1 LVQAFAREVAM
12 PLSQFSPSIL
22 LLIPTLLLLLIALL
36 MFAGSRRTRGIGRFL
51 RGVFGLL
58 FFLLALA
65 LGGLA
70 LTLHNYLHIADDVAV
85 ATLSMKQL
93 GPQHFHV
100 DFVPAAGNPR
110 ALDLHGDQ
118 WEVDARVV
126 RWKLPAQLAGFPPLY
141 QLERIGGRYRDI
153 VQEREATRSVEALN
167 SEALFDVWTLKHR
180 FPRWLPFV
188 DADYGSGAYLPMV
201 DGGRFELF
209 LNTRG
214 GLVAKPADDATKGKL
229 TAAGW

>member
-1 LVQAFAREVAM
+1 M
-12 PLSQFSPSIL
+12 PLSQFSPSSI
-22 LLIPTLLLLLIALL
+22 LLIPALLLLLIALL
-36 MFAGSRRTRGIGRFL
+36 LFAGSRRTRGVGRLL

-70 LTLHNYLHIADDVAV
+70 LTLHNYLHIAEDVAV
-85 ATLSMKQL
+85 AQLSMKQL
-93 GPQHFHV
+93 GPQHFQV
-100 DFVPAAGNPR
+100 TFAPSAGNAR
-110 ALDLHGDQ
+110 TLDLHGDQ

-126 RWKLPAQLAGFPPLY
+126 RWTLPAQLAGFPPLY

-153 VQEREATRSVEALN
+153 VQEREATRSVQALN
-167 SEALFDVWTLKHR
+167 SDALFDLWTLKHR
-180 FPRWLPFV
+180 FPHWLPFV

-201 DGGRFELF
+201 DGGRFDLF

-214 GLVAKPADDATKGKL
+214 GLVAKAADDATKGKL

>member
-1 LVQAFAREVAM
+1 M
-12 PLSQFSPSIL
+12 PLSQFSLSTI

-36 MFAGSRRTRGIGRFL
+36 LFAGARRTRGIGRFL
-51 RGVFGLL
+51 RSVFGLL

-85 ATLSMKQL
+85 AHLSMKQL
-93 GPQHFHV
+93 GPQHFQV
-100 DFVPAAGNPR
+100 AFAPAAGNAR
-110 ALDLHGDQ
+110 TLELHGDQ

-153 VQEREATRSVEALN
+153 VQEREATRSVQALN
-167 SEALFDVWTLKHR
+167 DAALFDVWTLKHR

-201 DGGRFELF
+201 DGGRFDLF

-214 GLVAKPADDATKGKL
+214 GLLAKAADDATKQKL

>member
-1 LVQAFAREVAM
+1 M
-12 PLSQFSPSIL
+12 PLSQFSPSII
-22 LLIPTLLLLLIALL
+22 LLIPTLLLLLIAWLL
-36 MFAGSRRTRGIGRFL
+36 FAGARRTHGVGRFL

-85 ATLSMKQL
+85 AQLSMKQL
-93 GPQHFHV
+93 GPQHFQV
-100 DFVPAAGNPR
+100 TLVPAAGNPR
-110 ALDLHGDQ
+110 TLDLRGDQ

-126 RWKLPAQLAGFPPLY
+126 RWKLPAQLAGFPALY

-153 VQEREATRSVEALN
+153 VQEREATRSVQALN
-167 SEALFDVWTLKHR
+167 DTALFDVWTLKHR

-201 DGGRFELF
+201 DGGRFDLF

-214 GLVAKPADDATKGKL
+214 GLVAKPADEATKSKL

>member
-1 LVQAFAREVAM
+1 M
-12 PLSQFSPSIL
+12 PLSQFSPSVL
-22 LLIPTLLLLLIALL
+22 LLIPVLLLLLIAWLL
-36 MFAGSRRTRGIGRFL
+36 LAGSRRTRGVGRFL

-70 LTLHNYLHIADDVAV
+70 LVLHNYLHIADDIAV
-85 ATLSMKQL
+85 AHLSMRQL
-93 GPQHFHV
+93 GTQHFEV
-100 DFVPAAGNPR
+100 TFTPAAGGAR
-110 ALDLHGDQ
+110 TVQLLGDQ
-118 WEVDARVV
+118 WEVDARVI

-153 VQEREATRSVEALN
+153 VQEREASRSVQALN
-167 SEALFDVWTLKHR
+167 QDAPFDVWTLKHR
-180 FPRWLPFV
+180 FPRWLPFI

-201 DGGRFELF
+201 DGGRFDLF

-214 GLVAKPADDATKGKL
+214 GLVAKPADEATKGKL

>member
-1 LVQAFAREVAM
+1 M
-12 PLSQFSPSIL
+12 PLSQFSPSII

-36 MFAGSRRTRGIGRFL
+36 LFAGARRTRGVGRFL

-65 LGGLA
+65 LGGRGLA
-70 LTLHNYLHIADDVAV
+70 LLNYLLIADDVAV
-85 ATLSMKQL
+85 AHLSMKQL
-93 GPQHFHV
+93 GLQHFEV
-100 DFVPAAGNPR
+100 TLAPAAGNPR
-110 ALDLHGDQ
+110 TLDLHGDQ
-118 WEVDARVV
+118 WEVDARVI
-126 RWKLPAQLAGFPPLY
+126 RWKLSAQLAGFPPLY

-153 VQEREATRSVEALN
+153 VQEREATRSVQALN
-167 SEALFDVWTLKHR
+167 DTALFDVWTLKHR

-201 DGGRFELF
+201 DSGRFDLF

-214 GLVAKPADDATKGKL
+214 GLVAIPADDATKQKL

>member
-1 LVQAFAREVAM
+1 M
-12 PLSQFSPSIL
+12 PLSQFSLSTI

-36 MFAGSRRTRGIGRFL
+36 LFAGARRARGIGRFL
-51 RGVFGLL
+51 RSVFGLL

-85 ATLSMKQL
+85 AHLSMKQL
-93 GPQHFHV
+93 GPQHFQV
-100 DFVPAAGNPR
+100 TFAPAAGNAR
-110 ALDLHGDQ
+110 TLELHGDQ

-153 VQEREATRSVEALN
+153 VQEREATRSVQALN
-167 SEALFDVWTLKHR
+167 DAALFDVWTLKHR

-201 DGGRFELF
+201 DGGRFDLF

-214 GLVAKPADDATKGKL
+214 GLVAKPADDATKQKL